1 MRDKAHDDLTV
12 TVTADPSETT
22 TRALDDDVETA
33 ACVLLRIR
41 SGRDNRSGAAV
52 GTAPSFVSLS
62 GGAKSRLSRRTVIAL
77 AGSGML
83 AIGFVNRPAAAAPTD
98 IQLNVYRKGSLIGT
112 HVIRFSQAGGTL

>member
-41 SGRDNRSGAAV
+41 SGRDNRSGAAM
-52 GTAPSFVSLS
+52 GTAPSLVSLS

-83 AIGFVNRPAAAAPTD
+83 AIGFVNRPAAAA
-98 IQLNVYRKGSLIGT
+98 QRQSK
-112 HVIRFSQAGGTL
+112 